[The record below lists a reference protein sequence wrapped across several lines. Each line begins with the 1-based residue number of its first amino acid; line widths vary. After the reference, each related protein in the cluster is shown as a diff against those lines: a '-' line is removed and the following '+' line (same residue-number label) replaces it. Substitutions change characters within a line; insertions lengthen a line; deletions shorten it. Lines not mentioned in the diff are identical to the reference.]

1 MSGLFI
7 TFEGGEGAGKS
18 TQVTRLRE
26 RLEGAGHRVVATRE
40 PGGSPRAEAI
50 RASILSGE
58 AKPYGP
64 LAEALMFSSAR
75 HDHLEKKIRPA
86 LREGAIVLCDRFA
99 DSTRAY
105 QGAVGDIEPALIDAL
120 EQIIVRATKPDLTLI
135 LDLPAEEGLARAA
148 ARRQDAGGGD
158 VDRFEQENF
167 DFHRKLR
174 DAFRAIA
181 DREPARCRIV
191 DASRGPDE
199 VADEIWQI
207 VSGLLRVNQ
216 VDNRKQAVVG

>member
-18 TQVTRLRE
+18 TQVARLRE

-75 HDHLEKKIRPA
+75 HDHLEQKIRPA

-105 QGAVGDIEPALIDAL
+105 QGAVGDIEPALIDSL

-148 ARRQDAGGGD
+148 ARRQSAGND
-158 VDRFEQENF
+158 VDRFEQENIT
-167 DFHRKLR
+167 FHRKLR

-181 DREPARCRIV
+181 DGEPARCRLV

-216 VDNRKQAVVG
+216 VDNRNQTVVR

>member
-18 TQVTRLRE
+18 TQVARLRE
-26 RLEGAGHRVVATRE
+26 QLERAGYRVVATRE

-75 HDHLEKKIRPA
+75 HDHLEQKIRPA

-105 QGAVGDIEPALIDAL
+105 QGAVGDIEPSLIEAL
-120 EQIIVRATKPDLTLI
+120 EQVIVRATRPDLTLI

-148 ARRQDAGGGD
+148 SRRRETGGE
-158 VDRFEQENF
+158 VDRFEQENLV
-167 DFHRKLR
+167 FHRRLR
-174 DAFRAIA
+174 QAFREIA
-181 DREPARCRIV
+181 EVEPERCRLV
-191 DASRGPDE
+191 DAGRSPDE
-199 VADEIWQI
+199 VAREIWEI
-207 VSGLLRVNQ
+207 VSGRLSRNQ
-216 VDNRKQAVVG
+216 LHNRRHGLVQ

>member
-18 TQVTRLRE
+18 TQVARLRE
-26 RLEGAGHRVVATRE
+26 RLQEAGYPVVATRE

-50 RASILSGE
+50 RASILAGE

-75 HDHLEKKIRPA
+75 HDHLEQKIRPA
-86 LREGAIVLCDRFA
+86 LRQGAIVLCDRFA

-105 QGAVGDIEPALIDAL
+105 QGAVGDIEPAVIDAL
-120 EQIIVRATKPDLTLI
+120 EQIIVRATRPDLTLI

-148 ARRQDAGGGD
+148 SRRQEAGGG
-158 VDRFEQENF
+158 VDRFEQENIG
-167 DFHRKLR
+167 FHRKLR
-174 DAFRAIA
+174 EAFRAIA
-181 DREPARCRIV
+181 QNEPERCRVIN
-191 DASRGPDE
+191 ASRSPDE
-199 VADEIWQI
+199 VAHEIWETVCTHVPRIKIDVREQAI
-207 VSGLLRVNQ
+207 VE
-216 VDNRKQAVVG
+216 

>member
-18 TQVTRLRE
+18 TQVARLRE

-50 RASILSGE
+50 RASILAGD
-58 AKPYGP
+58 AKAYGP

-120 EQIIVRATKPDLTLI
+120 EQIIVRTTKPDLTLI
-135 LDLPAEEGLARAA
+135 LDLPAEEGLARPD
-148 ARRQDAGGGD
+148 ARRRGAGEG
-158 VDRFEQENF
+158 VDRFEQENI

-174 DAFRAIA
+174 DAFRSIA
-181 DREPARCRIV
+181 ESEPDRCRVV

-199 VADEIWQI
+199 VAGEIWQI
-207 VSGLLRVNQ
+207 VSNQ
-216 VDNRKQAVVG
+216 LPGKNIEKRKQVIVE

>member
-18 TQVTRLRE
+18 TQVARLRE

-50 RASILSGE
+50 RASILGGE

-86 LREGAIVLCDRFA
+86 LREGAVVLCDRFA

-105 QGAVGDIEPALIDAL
+105 QGAVGDIEPGLIDAL
-120 EQIIVRATKPDLTLI
+120 EQIIVRATKPHLTLI

-148 ARRQDAGGGD
+148 SRRQEAGGGA
-158 VDRFEQENF
+158 DRFEQENV

-181 DREPARCRIV
+181 DKEPERCKVI
-191 DASRGPDE
+191 DASRSPDD
-199 VADEIWQI
+199 VAEEIWQI
-207 VSGLLRVNQ
+207 VAARLSQNQ
-216 VDNRKQAVVG
+216 VDERKQAVVR

>member
-18 TQVTRLRE
+18 TQVARLRG
-26 RLEGAGHRVVATRE
+26 RLEEAGHRVVATRE

-50 RASILSGE
+50 RASILGGE

-64 LAEALMFSSAR
+64 LAEALLFSSAR

-105 QGAVGDIEPALIDAL
+105 QGAVGEIEPGLIDAL
-120 EQIIVRATKPDLTLI
+120 EQIIVRATRPDLTLV

-148 ARRQDAGGGD
+148 ARRQEGGSG
-158 VDRFEQENF
+158 VDRFEQENV
-167 DFHRKLR
+167 DFHNKLR

-181 DREPARCRIV
+181 KNEPERCQVI

-207 VSGLLRVNQ
+207 VSALISRNQ
-216 VDNRKQAVVG
+216 VDNRKQALVS